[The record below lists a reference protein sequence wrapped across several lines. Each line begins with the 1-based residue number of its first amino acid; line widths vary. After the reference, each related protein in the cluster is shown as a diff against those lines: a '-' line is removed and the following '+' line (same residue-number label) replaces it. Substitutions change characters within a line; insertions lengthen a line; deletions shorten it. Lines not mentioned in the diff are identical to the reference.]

1 MNKLQIAW
9 KNFSIITK
17 KKFIVLNLLNI
28 INLILEALG
37 LGLIIPLIAAIID
50 FENFS
55 SSQTYILIQKIY
67 EMTDAK
73 SVMIFL
79 CISLLLT
86 FIIKNFLVLIIS
98 YQQNKFITNLEKDN
112 SNKILH
118 EYLKRPY
125 EFFIENNSSIL
136 ISNINNETRE
146 YAYHFVAPLMSLISE
161 IFIFIGIIIVLLF
174 FDFKITIIIFSTLL
188 VFGTVY
194 IKFFNNILSNWGIKR
209 QYYLRNKLKHLQQ
222 SIGSIKEIKMF
233 NNSNFFLNIFSEFN
247 DLNANISKKY
257 LTVSQIPKSLFEII
271 GIFGIT
277 FSLIAMINLN
287 LNFDL
292 IFTKITIFSI
302 AAIRLI
308 PTFNKISISMQ
319 KIRYS
324 DAALKVVD
332 DFFSINSNTFNNPN
346 KENIIFEKNLIL
358 NRISF
363 SYKGSKNKSLINI
376 SLNIKKNEKIA
387 LVGPSGCGKS
397 TLINILCGLI
407 KPTAGEITIDK
418 KLNNLDSISWKSNIG
433 YVPQSS
439 YFLDDTLK
447 NNIIFGRKDIKNL
460 DHKIEKILKLS
471 RLENL
476 VNKLEN
482 GVHTQIGENAS
493 KLSGGEKQRVSIARA
508 LLNDPEVLIM
518 DESTSALDIKT
529 EEMVLNEISKLSNLT
544 IIFSSHRDTAKKF
557 VDKIVYLENGKLIK
571 II

>member
-1 MNKLQIAW
+1 
-9 KNFSIITK
+9 
-17 KKFIVLNLLNI
+17 
-28 INLILEALG
+28 
-37 LGLIIPLIAAIID
+37 
-50 FENFS
+50 
-55 SSQTYILIQKIY
+55 
-67 EMTDAK
+67 
-73 SVMIFL
+73 MIFL

-98 YQQNKFITNLEKDN
+98 YQQNKFITNLEKDT

-194 IKFFNNILSNWGIKR
+194 IKFFNKILSNWGIKR

-277 FSLIAMINLN
+277 FSLIVMINLN

-433 YVPQSS
+433 YVPQFS

-460 DHKIEKILKLS
+460 DRKIEKILKLS